1 MSDKIEKDFKKLLV
15 GLHEDVSIANP
26 LSGSV
31 SSGDVITRNYSRA
44 TGTSSRNLRY
54 VWLNPTMGS
63 NVTLPI
69 AGTPCLIVLRDQ
81 SWAIAV
87 FRDDG
92 DWETIRNP
100 ITGQQV
106 RRINN
111 SLVRAWTLVPGAPV
125 GTQLKNKYWRDV
137 YKGLKSES
145 KNKGMKNSIGGLRSL
160 VSRGLYEGQRK
171 RLNEEFGDEDDI
183 LSPDELGYPEEGSP
197 FEDDI
202 DPAEPLDDEMSLE
215 DDLADDDTEFEDDE
229 FSDEDG
235 GEDLDGDGFEDE
247 EDDGSTRVGYFRDI
261 EEEKPEVLGLYLV
274 VSAGKFSLAT
284 WSPEDETFSDDDG
297 VVDATYWEPLPMLP
311 DAEED
316 DIEDMDVEDFADD
329 GEDEEEVESEEDFD
343 GDSDVEEDEEESE
356 EDEEEDD
363 EDDASEEDD
372 KE

>member
-87 FRDDG
+87 FREDG

-145 KNKGMKNSIGGLRSL
+145 KNKGMKNSISGLRGL
-160 VSRGLYEGQRK
+160 VSRGLHESHGR
-171 RLNEEFGDEDDI
+171 RLNEEFDDEDDI

-215 DDLADDDTEFEDDE
+215 DDLADDDTEFEDDDLSDDEE
-229 FSDEDG
+229 FEDG
-235 GEDLDGDGFEDE
+235 EFDDE
-247 EDDGSTRVGYFRDI
+247 EDDGTSRVGYFRET
-261 EEEKPEVLGLYLV
+261 EEEKPESPGLYLV
-274 VSAGKFSLAT
+274 VSGGKFSLAT

>member
-44 TGTSSRNLRY
+44 KGTSSRNLRY

-63 NVTLPI
+63 NATLPI

-87 FRDDG
+87 YREDG

-111 SLVRAWTLVPGAPV
+111 SLVRAWTLIPGAPV
-125 GTQLKNKYWRDV
+125 GTPLKKKYWRDV
-137 YKGLKSES
+137 YRGLKTES
-145 KNKGMKNSIGGLRSL
+145 KNKGMKNSISGLRGL
-160 VSRGLYEGQRK
+160 VSRGLHESHGR
-171 RLNEEFGDEDDI
+171 RLNEEFDDEDI
-183 LSPDELGYPEEGSP
+183 PSPDEMGYSDSGDP
-197 FEDDI
+197 FEDDL
-202 DPAEPLDDEMSLE
+202 DPVEPLEGEMGVGDDF
-215 DDLADDDTEFEDDE
+215 ADDDTEFEDDDLSDDEE
-229 FSDEDG
+229 FEDG
-235 GEDLDGDGFEDE
+235 EFDDE
-247 EDDGSTRVGYFRDI
+247 EDDGTSRVGYFRET
-261 EEEKPEVLGLYLV
+261 EEEKPESPGLYLV
-274 VSAGKFSLAT
+274 VSGGKFSLAT